1 MCNLPTCLDLS
12 NLNQAVSS
20 LRYRLADDLCALC
33 FSFGSDDVRLPL
45 LLCPLDD
52 ESCPFRILLGDLLLL
67 DGTGEFSTE
76 GHVRNGNVFEG
87 DVELLSSAEEI
98 GTDTVRDSFSLRDE
112 LGGVELSDDGFE
124 DFIADGGE
132 DTLVVILTK

>member
-1 MCNLPTCLDLS
+1 
-12 NLNQAVSS
+12 
-20 LRYRLADDLCALC
+20 
-33 FSFGSDDVRLPL
+33 
-45 LLCPLDD
+45 
-52 ESCPFRILLGDLLLL
+52 
-67 DGTGEFSTE
+67 
-76 GHVRNGNVFEG
+76 VRNGNVFEG